1 MSKQGRDLDRL
12 AELEEER
19 RFLLAS
25 LDDLDRE
32 FEAGDVDEADYQ
44 ALRDGYTARAAAVIR
59 EVDSGREQVLVPR
72 RPIRWGRVA
81 AVALA
86 VVGLGV
92 LSGWLVA
99 RFSGQDVP
107 DSSGVVGNDELVAQL
122 LAEARQLPPIDAL
135 QKFGEVLEVDPGNPE
150 ALTYSG
156 WYARLIAL
164 QQDPGEA
171 RDSLLDAA
179 EEKLEQAVESDSEY
193 ADAQCFL
200 AILTFRDRGDAA
212 LAKQYLDR
220 CIASNPP
227 AVVEGL
233 VASLSA
239 EINAAATTGPTT
251 GG

>member
-1 MSKQGRDLDRL
+1 MSTHGRNLDRL

-32 FEAGDVDEADYQ
+32 FEAGDVDEADYR

-59 EVDSGREQVLVPR
+59 EIESGREQVLVPR
-72 RPIRWGRVA
+72 RPVRWGRVV
-81 AVALA
+81 AVTVA
-86 VVGLGV
+86 VIGLGV

-99 RFSGQDVP
+99 RFSGQDFP
-107 DSSGVVGNDELVAQL
+107 DASGTVGNDELVGQL
-122 LAEARQLPPIDAL
+122 LAEARQLPPLDAL
-135 QKFGEVLEVDPGNPE
+135 KKFGEVLVVDPGNPE

-156 WYARLIAL
+156 WYARLIAV
-164 QQDPGEA
+164 QQEPGDA

-179 EEKLEQAVESDSEY
+179 EDKLEQAVASDPDY

-200 AILTFRDRGDAA
+200 AVLVFRDRNDAVR
-212 LAKQYLDR
+212 AKQYLDR
-220 CIASNPP
+220 CRAANPP

-233 VASLSA
+233 IESLA
-239 EINAAATTGPTT
+239 GEIDALRATGPA